1 MKKTWTTEQI
11 VLLLREAEHGTTSI
25 SELCRQKGISQ
36 NSFYKWRQQYGGVGI
51 PEAKRLRE
59 LEVENQKLKRLVA
72 QLSLDKL
79 ALEEVNAKKW

>member
-11 VLLLREAEHGTTSI
+11 VLLLREAESGTTSI
-25 SELCRQKGISQ
+25 SALCRQKGISQ

-51 PEAKRLRE
+51 PEAKRLKE
-59 LEVENQKLKRLVA
+59 LEAENQKLKGLVA

-79 ALEEVNAKKW
+79 ALEEVNSKKW